1 MAEKRVNYSSGTPLE
16 EKVGY
21 SRMIKVGDHIYMLV
35 EQRRYSR
42 MVQYMGKMPMSRPD
56 MYLRSR

>member
-1 MAEKRVNYSSGTPLE
+1 MAEKRVNYSSGAPLE

-21 SRMIKVGDHIYMLV
+21 SRMVKVGDHIYMLV

-42 MVQYMGKMPMSRPD
+42 MVQYMEKMPMSRPD